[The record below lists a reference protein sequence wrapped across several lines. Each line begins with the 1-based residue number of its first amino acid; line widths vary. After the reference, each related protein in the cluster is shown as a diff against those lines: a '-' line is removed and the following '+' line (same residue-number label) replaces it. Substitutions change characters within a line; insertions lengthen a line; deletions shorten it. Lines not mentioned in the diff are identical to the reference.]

1 MDDLDR
7 YREDLLRAVALE
19 NGELRE
25 LLFEVARELERL
37 AAWHP
42 QFAPR
47 FLPRARRLRAR
58 LWDVSGDCMIGAG

>member
-1 MDDLDR
+1 MDSTANSDPYDP
-7 YREDLLRAVALE
+7 EVLLRAVALE
-19 NGELRE
+19 NAELRE

-58 LWDVSGDCMIGAG
+58 LLVQEAR